1 MDKDFVITAI
11 KQRLKE
17 LKKKRLDAMQGNMT
31 YSTKAVTLSN
41 IEKERCIL
49 SLVEE
54 LAMVM
59 PKGYELSLDAA
70 KGLEKLCLKRP
81 YDMSE
86 KAIAMRNGRRTQH
99 GES

>member
-1 MDKDFVITAI
+1 MDKDFVIAAI

-17 LKKKRLDAMQGNMT
+17 LKKKRLDVMQGNMT
-31 YSTKAVTLSN
+31 YSTRAVTLSN

-49 SLVEE
+49 LLVEE

-59 PKGYELSLDAA
+59 PKGYVLSLDAA
-70 KGLEKLCLKRP
+70 KGLDKLCLKRP

>member
-17 LKKKRLDAMQGNMT
+17 LKKKRLDAMQGDMS
-31 YSTKAVTLSN
+31 YSTRAVTLSN

-86 KAIAMRNGRRTQH
+86 KAIAMRKGRRSQH
-99 GES
+99 E